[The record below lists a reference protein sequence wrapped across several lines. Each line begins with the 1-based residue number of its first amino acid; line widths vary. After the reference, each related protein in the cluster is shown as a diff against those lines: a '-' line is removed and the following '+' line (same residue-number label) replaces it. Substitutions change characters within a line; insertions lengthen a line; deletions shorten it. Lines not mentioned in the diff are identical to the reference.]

1 MTILLYGMFFNTSIG
16 VMHMNAKQNFVV
28 KSFKDAAIISATLS
42 ERMATVA
49 QFIVTQCPNFL
60 DDVPKEVKAELHEGW
75 AVRWQELNPAV
86 EYSTEWV
93 PKKGGGFVA
102 TLAFALSYSQQAF
115 GQLKNE
121 DPVKHGVVKGVRD
134 KFNKYTSNRMK
145 DLKKAVRDLNP
156 ETRTR
161 TQSDNFA
168 TFIEK
173 TMDNI
178 KTRCKNAVAREDS
191 TADELKTRM
200 AIEAFKNVINK

>member
-1 MTILLYGMFFNTSIG
+1 
-16 VMHMNAKQNFVV
+16 MNAKQNFVV

-75 AVRWQELNPAV
+75 AIRWQELNPAV

-93 PKKGGGFVA
+93 PKKSGGFVA

-121 DPVKHGVVKGVRD
+121 DPVKHGVIKGVRD

>member
-1 MTILLYGMFFNTSIG
+1 
-16 VMHMNAKQNFVV
+16 MNAKFNMTV
-28 KSFKDAAIISATLS
+28 KSFKDAAILSATIS

-49 QFIVTQCPNFL
+49 QFIVTNCPTFL
-60 DDVPKEVKAELHEGW
+60 DDVPKEVKAELTEGW
-75 AVRWQELNPAV
+75 AVRWQELNPA
-86 EYSTEWV
+86 TEFSPEWI
-93 PKKGGGFVA
+93 PKKSGGFIA

-121 DPVKHGVVKGVRD
+121 DPVKHGVIKDIRD
-134 KFNKYTSNRMK
+134 RFNKYCSNRMK

-168 TFIEK
+168 TYIEK

-178 KTRCKNAVAREDS
+178 KTRCKNAVARDDA
-191 TADELKTRM
+191 TANELKTRM
-200 AIEAFKNVINK
+200 AIQAFMDTLNK

>member
-1 MTILLYGMFFNTSIG
+1 
-16 VMHMNAKQNFVV
+16 
-28 KSFKDAAIISATLS
+28 
-42 ERMATVA
+42 
-49 QFIVTQCPNFL
+49 
-60 DDVPKEVKAELHEGW
+60 
-75 AVRWQELNPAV
+75 
-86 EYSTEWV
+86 
-93 PKKGGGFVA
+93 
-102 TLAFALSYSQQAF
+102 
-115 GQLKNE
+115 
-121 DPVKHGVVKGVRD
+121 
-134 KFNKYTSNRMK
+134 MK

>member
-1 MTILLYGMFFNTSIG
+1 MTILLSGMFFNTSIG
-16 VMHMNAKQNFVV
+16 DMHMNAKQNFVV

-121 DPVKHGVVKGVRD
+121 DPVKHGVIKGVRD

-178 KTRCKNAVAREDS
+178 KTRCKNAVAREDA
-191 TADELKTRM
+191 TADEIKTRM

>member
-1 MTILLYGMFFNTSIG
+1 
-16 VMHMNAKQNFVV
+16 MHMNAKQNFVV

-121 DPVKHGVVKGVRD
+121 DPVKHGVIKGVRD